1 MFFRRGVDVKSFAI
15 SQIFIMILATFS
27 FAFII
32 AESSNVSAQG
42 EELTA
47 EEFRQQQTQF
57 AQEYSGSSSTIP
69 VEPPAAP
76 KSPITFDPSTTSSSF
91 ATSYNVVGGTAKYNG
106 QAFTRAVQGADGKYE
121 LFNSQGTSV
130 AKGVD
135 PSVVNNA
142 IGEGGGSLTEAI
154 PKSEQTFFGRN
165 PLGNTG
171 FLNNLASGAIWGAA
185 AAAIVYFAGDFIG
198 LDENQK
204 EAASI
209 ALGAGVGIARF
220 GFLQAT
226 NSAGAATG
234 SGFWSGAGFGG
245 EAGIGVGGGAT
256 LWAIGIAAVIYIA
269 IYRKETQKVI
279 SFQCLPYEAPTGGRD
294 CEECNG
300 DPFRPCSEYRCRALG
315 QACELVNVGSTE
327 EKCVWVNPNDATSPT
342 ITPWDEP
349 LTENHRYTSHET
361 RPTSLGTKIV
371 YNNNA
376 NGCLQA
382 FTPLAFGIVTNEP
395 AQCKIDIDHKDTF
408 ESMQYFFGN
417 NNLFLYNHTQQFS
430 LPSPDAVNAEAPELL
445 TDGKY
450 DFFVRC
456 RDKNGNENVDEYAI
470 QLCVDP
476 SPDTTAPVIVDTA
489 IPSDSYVKF
498 GSQSVPME
506 FYVNEP
512 SICKW
517 STQDK
522 EYSVMENTMS
532 CATSLTQINA
542 RELYTCFTNLTGIVD
557 RQVNNY
563 FVRCKDQPSKPEE
576 DRNVNVVSYKYNLK
590 GSQPLNIIFTSPNG
604 TVTGNT
610 NTVPV
615 DLKITTD
622 DGANEGNA
630 ICSFSPSGNPSSYV
644 LMFETDAVEHTQRLD
659 LPTGNYNYKFR
670 CVDYGGNAA
679 EAETSFTVIVDTF
692 SPMITRAYRDSSND
706 ALKIVTNEDAE
717 CAYSLNSCNFNFDE
731 GIEMLYLS
739 ASNKK
744 NHYSEWKPNVA
755 YYIKCRDVFNNE
767 PGPNTCSLVAS
778 ATNIK

>member
-1 MFFRRGVDVKSFAI
+1 MFFRRGDAVRAYAL
-15 SQIFIMILATFS
+15 SQISILILATFS

-42 EELTA
+42 GPQDFGSEVAGGGTGSNIQLPPLGAVEPGAPTPRWQASAQAQAQALANTQTYSITGVQGTGSFQGATGYRVLPDGQAQLFGAGGDIGAPTDLAKLESDIATNGGQVTEKIPGA
-47 EEFRQQQTQF
+47 EE
-57 AQEYSGSSSTIP
+57 GI
-69 VEPPAAP
+69 
-76 KSPITFDPSTTSSSF
+76 
-91 ATSYNVVGGTAKYNG
+91 
-106 QAFTRAVQGADGKYE
+106 
-121 LFNSQGTSV
+121 
-130 AKGVD
+130 
-135 PSVVNNA
+135 
-142 IGEGGGSLTEAI
+142 
-154 PKSEQTFFGRN
+154 FGRN
-165 PLGNTG
+165 PLGVGSNVAG
-171 FLNNLASGAIWGAA
+171 HLFSGLIWGAA
-185 AAAIVYFAGDFIG
+185 AAAIVYFAGDFLG
-198 LDENQK
+198 LDDNQK

-220 GFLQAT
+220 GFLQAST
-226 NSAGAATG
+226 PGSATG
-234 SGFWSGAGFGG
+234 GFFTDIGFSGTTGAS
-245 EAGIGVGGGAT
+245 
-256 LWAIGIAAVIYIA
+256 LWALGIAAVIYIA
-269 IYRKETQKVI
+269 LYRKEEQRVI
-279 SFQCLPYEAPTGGRD
+279 NFQCLPYEAPTGGRN

-300 DPFRPCSEYRCRALG
+300 DSFRPCSEYRCRSLG
-315 QACELVNVGSTE
+315 RACELVNVGSSE

-349 LTENHRYTSHET
+349 LTDNHRYTSHET
-361 RPTSLGTKIV
+361 RPTSLGTRIV

-408 ESMQYFFGN
+408 EEMQYFFGN

-430 LPSPDAVNAEAPELL
+430 LPSPDALNTEAPELL
-445 TDGKY
+445 ADGKY

-456 RDKNGNENVDEYAI
+456 IDKNGNENVDEYAI

-476 SPDTTAPVIVDTA
+476 SPDTTAPIIVDTS

-498 GSQSVPME
+498 GAQSVPVE

-532 CATSLTQINA
+532 CSTSLTQINA
-542 RELYTCFTNLTGIVD
+542 RELYTCSTNLTGIVD
-557 RQVNNY
+557 RQVNNF

-576 DRNVNVVSYKYNLK
+576 ERNVNVVSYKYNIK

-615 DLKITTD
+615 ELKVTTD

-679 EAETSFTVIVDTF
+679 EAETSFTVIVDTS
-692 SPMITRAYRDSSND
+692 SPLVTRAYRDSSND

-717 CAYSLNSCNFNFDE
+717 CAYSLNSCNFNFEE

-778 ATNIK
+778 ATNIR

>member
-1 MFFRRGVDVKSFAI
+1 MFFRRDDDSNLDVKTYAI
-15 SQIFIMILATFS
+15 SQIFILILASFS
-27 FAFII
+27 FAFLI
-32 AESSNVSAQG
+32 AESSQVSAQAPG
-42 EELTA
+42 ISPPIQAGSVTG
-47 EEFRQQQTQF
+47 
-57 AQEYSGSSSTIP
+57 SG
-69 VEPPAAP
+69 V
-76 KSPITFDPSTTSSSF
+76 
-91 ATSYNVVGGTAKYNG
+91 
-106 QAFTRAVQGADGKYE
+106 
-121 LFNSQGTSV
+121 FNSQVTVRGITFQPGPYTYSVKEGNLILARGGTSV
-130 AKGVD
+130 QTSVQEVNTAIAEANSKIPAASQGSAVPGTPGADTGIFGGNPFGASEYVGTTGGYLLSGV
-135 PSVVNNA
+135 
-142 IGEGGGSLTEAI
+142 
-154 PKSEQTFFGRN
+154 
-165 PLGNTG
+165 
-171 FLNNLASGAIWGAA
+171 IWGGA
-185 AAAIVYFAGDFIG
+185 AAAIVYFVGDFLG
-198 LDENQK
+198 LDDNQK

-220 GFLQAT
+220 GFLQAGGGVG
-226 NSAGAATG
+226 SAATT
-234 SGFWSGAGFGG
+234 GFGG
-245 EAGIGVGGGAT
+245 VLESVGFYSYPA
-256 LWAIGIAAVIYIA
+256 LWAIGIAAVVYIA
-269 IYRKETQKVI
+269 IYREETQKVI
-279 SFQCLPYEAPTGGRD
+279 NFQCLPYEAPVGGRN

-300 DPFRPCSEYRCRALG
+300 DPMRPCSEYRCRALG
-315 QACELVNVGSTE
+315 QACELVNAGTSD

-342 ITPWDEP
+342 ITPSEDA
-349 LTENHRYTSHET
+349 LTENHRYTNHET

-382 FTPLAFGIVTNEP
+382 FTPLSFGITTNEP

-408 ESMQYFFGN
+408 DEMQFFFGGT
-417 NNLFLYNHTQQFS
+417 NLFLYNHTQTFS
-430 LPSPDAVNAEAPELL
+430 LPSPEALNAEAPELL

-476 SPDTTAPVIVDTA
+476 SPDTTAPVIVDTS

-498 GSQSVPME
+498 GAQSVPVS

-512 SICKW
+512 ATCKW

-522 EYSVMENTMS
+522 EYSVMENTMN
-532 CATSLTQINA
+532 CATTLKQVNA
-542 RELYTCFTNLTGIVD
+542 RELYTCQTNFTGIVD
-557 RQVNNY
+557 RQTNNY
-563 FVRCKDQPSKPEE
+563 FIRCKDQPSKPEE

-604 TVTGNT
+604 TVTGNS

-615 DLKITTD
+615 ELKVTTD
-622 DGANEGNA
+622 DGANEGVS
-630 ICSFSPSGNPSSYV
+630 ICSFSSSGLPDSYV

-659 LPTGNYNYKFR
+659 LPTGNYNYHFR
-670 CVDYGGNAA
+670 CVDYGGNTA
-679 EAETSFTVIVDTF
+679 EAETGFTVIVDTF
-692 SPMITRAYRDSSND
+692 APLVTRAYRDSSQD

-744 NHYSEWKPNVA
+744 SHYSEWKPNVA

-778 ATNIK
+778 ATNIR

>member
-1 MFFRRGVDVKSFAI
+1 MFFRRDDDRKLDIQTYAI
-15 SQIFIMILATFS
+15 SQIFILILATFS
-27 FAFII
+27 FAFLIS
-32 AESSNVSAQG
+32 ETSQVSAQSGLAIREKMMRG
-42 EELTA
+42 ELDNSLGKSTTPA
-47 EEFRQQQTQF
+47 EASPPSAGLNTPKGE
-57 AQEYSGSSSTIP
+57 TIP
-69 VEPPAAP
+69 
-76 KSPITFDPSTTSSSF
+76 
-91 ATSYNVVGGTAKYNG
+91 
-106 QAFTRAVQGADGKYE
+106 
-121 LFNSQGTSV
+121 
-130 AKGVD
+130 
-135 PSVVNNA
+135 
-142 IGEGGGSLTEAI
+142 EA
-154 PKSEQTFFGRN
+154 ETGLFGRN
-165 PLGNTG
+165 PLGTSG
-171 FLNNLASGAIWGAA
+171 VFGNLFSGLVWGGA
-185 AAAIVYFAGDFIG
+185 AAAIVYFAGDFLG
-198 LDENQK
+198 LDDNQK

-226 NSAGAATG
+226 TPGSATG
-234 SGFWSGAGFGG
+234 GFFNSLGFGG
-245 EAGIGVGGGAT
+245 EAGLGVGGGAM
-256 LWAIGIAAVIYIA
+256 LWALAIAVVVYIA
-269 IYRKETQKVI
+269 VYRDQSQKVI
-279 SFQCLPYEAPTGGRD
+279 NFQCLPYEAPVGGRN

-300 DPFRPCSEYRCRALG
+300 DPMRPCSEYRCKALG
-315 QACELVNVGSTE
+315 QACEIVNTGTTE

-342 ITPWDEP
+342 ITPSVDA
-349 LTENHRYTSHET
+349 LTENHRYTNHET

-382 FTPLAFGIVTNEP
+382 FTPLSFGITTNEA

-408 ESMQYFFGN
+408 EEMQFFFGGT
-417 NNLFLYNHTQQFS
+417 NLFLYNHTQTFS
-430 LPSPDAVNAEAPELL
+430 LPSPESLNAEAPELL

-476 SPDTTAPVIVDTA
+476 SPDTTAPVIVDTS

-498 GSQSVPME
+498 GIQSVPVS

-512 SICKW
+512 ATCKW

-522 EYSVMENTMS
+522 EYSVMENTMN
-532 CATSLTQINA
+532 CATTLKQVNA
-542 RELYTCFTNLTGIVD
+542 RELYTCQTNFTGIVD
-557 RQVNNY
+557 RQTNN
-563 FVRCKDQPSKPEE
+563 FFIRCKDQPQKPEE
-576 DRNVNVVSYKYNLK
+576 DRNVNVVSYKYNLR

-610 NTVPV
+610 NTIPV
-615 DLKITTD
+615 ELKVTTD
-622 DGANEGNA
+622 DGANEGIS
-630 ICSFSPSGNPSSYV
+630 ICSFSATGLPDSYV

-670 CVDYGGNAA
+670 CVDYGGNAV
-679 EAETSFTVIVDTF
+679 EAETGFSVVVDTF
-692 SPMITRAYRDSSND
+692 APLVTRAYRDSSEN
-706 ALKIVTNEDAE
+706 ALKIVTNEDAA

-739 ASNKK
+739 TSNKK
-744 NHYSEWKPNVA
+744 AHYSEWKPNVA

-778 ATNIK
+778 ATNIQ